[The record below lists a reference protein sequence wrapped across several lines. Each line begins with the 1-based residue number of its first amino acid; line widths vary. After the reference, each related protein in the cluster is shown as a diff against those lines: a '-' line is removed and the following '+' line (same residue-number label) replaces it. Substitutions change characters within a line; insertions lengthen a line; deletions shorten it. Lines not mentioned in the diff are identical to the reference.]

1 MNFRSMNKKE
11 FVGKTF
17 DYIAIPTFT
26 QGGMGITFMFREN
39 WKEGNWT
46 YGEIFNAPNF
56 WMKDLND
63 EFQNPENLCKGLEY
77 VDAMADCNYKK
88 KVMAVITE
96 MMGKAGGEDF
106 CKRLGFLCELGC
118 WENPTVRQPYLYNK
132 EFYKYVR
139 NCLNEYERYF

>member
-1 MNFRSMNKKE
+1 MQKKE

-17 DYIAIPTFT
+17 DYIAMPTFIPN
-26 QGGMGITFMFREN
+26 GGMGTTFMFREN

-46 YGEIFNAPNF
+46 YAEIFNAPNF

-77 VDAMADCNYKK
+77 VDAMEDCNYKK

-96 MMGKAGGEDF
+96 MMGKAGGEEF

-118 WENPTVRQPYLYNK
+118 WENPSIRQPYLYNK